1 MSFSAITRILLL
13 CLLPFSGTQASDIST
28 RIDFIQ
34 TNFDRSAS
42 HSASWQ
48 TGWLSLFSA
57 TAAVNGLAWSQTDGE
72 HNRYDRVVGFST
84 SFLGAA
90 DMLLNPM
97 PTHHFASQLR
107 ALPATT
113 DQQQSA
119 KLAQAEAWLSMAAE
133 RERYEQSLLNH
144 ALANLVNGI
153 AGLAVAYDDG
163 RPDDGWVTF
172 LTGVLASEIKILTA
186 PETITDA
193 EIRYRSGNLRPVAA
207 AKPDTPYWQFAA
219 FGPVLSAQYRF

>member
-1 MSFSAITRILLL
+1 MSFSAIIRILLL
-13 CLLPFSGTQASDIST
+13 CLLPFSSARASDIST
-28 RIDFIQ
+28 RIEFIQ
-34 TNFDRSAS
+34 ANFDRTAS
-42 HSASWQ
+42 HAANWQ
-48 TGWLSLFSA
+48 SGWLSLFSA
-57 TAAVNGLAWSQTDGE
+57 TAAVNGLAWTQTGGE

-97 PTHHFASQLR
+97 QTHHFADQLR
-107 ALPATT
+107 AMPATT
-113 DQQQSA
+113 ARQQSA
-119 KLAQAEAWLSMAAE
+119 KLAQAEVWLSMAAE

-144 ALANLVNGI
+144 AMASLVNGL

-172 LTGVLASEIKILTA
+172 LTGVLASEVKILTA
-186 PETITDA
+186 PETIADA
-193 EIRYRSGNLRPVAA
+193 EIRYRSGKLRPVAA
-207 AKPDTPYWQFAA
+207 ATTDTPHWQFAA